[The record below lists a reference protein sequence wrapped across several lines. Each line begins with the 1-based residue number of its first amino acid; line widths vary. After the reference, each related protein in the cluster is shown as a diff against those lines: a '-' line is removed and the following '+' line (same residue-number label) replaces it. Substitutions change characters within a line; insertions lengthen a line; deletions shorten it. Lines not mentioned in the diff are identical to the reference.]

1 MAETVL
7 TEEKLSSRTK
17 WSFTVG
23 GIGRDMA
30 YNLYSA
36 YLLAFIMLTKGIDNS
51 QFAVIST
58 IIIICRIWDAI
69 NDPVM
74 GGIIENTRSKWGKFK
89 PWIFI
94 GAISNAIILLLVF
107 TVPLKGWAFIIA
119 FIFFYLLWDITFT
132 MNDIGYWSM
141 LPALSSDPK
150 TRSTLTAMANLFA
163 SIGAILALGLI
174 PVLTAGNATLGG
186 NAVTAY
192 AIIAVV
198 ISLSF
203 VGCQMLTVF
212 GVKENHGS
220 LVTAEKMSIKRMAKI
235 ILKNDQ
241 LLWIALS
248 MVLYNFGSSLILA
261 FGSIYVYFEFGYNGF
276 LVTVLTAAYATAT
289 ILANLFYPKL
299 ASKFSRKK
307 IQIYSIAT
315 SIFGYLMFFFT
326 GILWPMNFATLA
338 VSLLFMGYGQIT
350 YYAVLTVSISNTV
363 EYNEYISG
371 TRDESLI
378 FSVRPFMA
386 KLGSSLQQLAIM
398 VVYLAVGVT
407 AYTKQISD
415 LENATK
421 MGLITEAEKLAQIQ
435 GVIDSVT
442 EPMKLS
448 LRACIAFIPI
458 VLLIAS
464 YIVIRYKYKIDE
476 KYYSNMLKELAER
489 RNSATQEK

>member
-1 MAETVL
+1 MAETVS
-7 TEEKLSSRTK
+7 TVETLSPRTK
-17 WSFTVG
+17 WTYTLG

-36 YLLAFIMLTKGIDNS
+36 YLLTFIMLTKGIDNS

-58 IIIICRIWDAI
+58 IIIVCRIWDAV

-89 PWIFI
+89 PWILI
-94 GAISNAIILLLVF
+94 GAISNAVILLLVF
-107 TVPLKGWAFIIA
+107 TVPITGWAFIIA

-174 PVLTAGNATLGG
+174 PMLTAGDATLGG
-186 NAVTAY
+186 NAPTAY

-198 ISLSF
+198 IAVSF
-203 VGCQMLTVF
+203 VGCQMMTVF
-212 GVKENHGS
+212 GVKENHGA
-220 LVTAEKMSIKRMAKI
+220 LVTAEKMGIKRMARI

-241 LLWIALS
+241 LLWIALA

-261 FGSIYVYFEFGYNGF
+261 FGSIYVYFEFGYDGF
-276 LVTVLTAAYATAT
+276 LVTVLTAAYAVAT
-289 ILANLFYPKL
+289 ILANILYPKI
-299 ASKFSRKK
+299 AAKFSRKQ
-307 IQIYSIAT
+307 IQTYSIAT

-326 GILWPMNFATLA
+326 GILWPMNFVTLA
-338 VSLLFMGYGQIT
+338 VSLLFMGFGQIT
-350 YYAVLTVSISNTV
+350 FYAVLTVSISNTV
-363 EYNEYISG
+363 EYNEKISG
-371 TRDESLI
+371 SRDESLI

-421 MGLITEAEKLAQIQ
+421 MGLITEAEKLTKIQ
-435 GVIDSVT
+435 DVIESVDD
-442 EPMKLS
+442 PKKVA

-458 VLLIAS
+458 ILLIAS
-464 YIVIRYKYKIDE
+464 YVVIRFKYKIDE
-476 KYYSNMLKELAER
+476 TYYDNMLKEIAER
-489 RNSATQEK
+489 RKESKNQ